1 VAPVAR
7 VRPMALPDRVAVRL
21 GRLNPPRSVASRPT
35 LSTKT
40 AHAHRN
46 LTMDQIRLT
55 LLASLLGM
63 SLLFAVKGLQEIQ
76 HPPFSELAIKASI
89 VDT

>member
-1 VAPVAR
+1 
-7 VRPMALPDRVAVRL
+7 
-21 GRLNPPRSVASRPT
+21 
-35 LSTKT
+35 
-40 AHAHRN
+40 
-46 LTMDQIRLT
+46 MDQIRLT